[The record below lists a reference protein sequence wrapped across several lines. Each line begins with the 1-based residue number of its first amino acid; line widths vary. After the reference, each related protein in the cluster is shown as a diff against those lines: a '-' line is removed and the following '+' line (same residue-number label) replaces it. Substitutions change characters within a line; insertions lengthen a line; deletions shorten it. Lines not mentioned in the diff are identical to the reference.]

1 MTKRIIDG
9 MTAEQI
15 TNGCYAGTQNLLSYL
30 EDLCKPMPNWE
41 DDVRLKSPV
50 LCWVS
55 DEPIP
60 EMGDTLP
67 DRVCAAYINR
77 VDQDGYTATDG
88 LNWKYARPIDPDD
101 CWKPPAK
108 QGE

>member
-108 QGE
+108 PE